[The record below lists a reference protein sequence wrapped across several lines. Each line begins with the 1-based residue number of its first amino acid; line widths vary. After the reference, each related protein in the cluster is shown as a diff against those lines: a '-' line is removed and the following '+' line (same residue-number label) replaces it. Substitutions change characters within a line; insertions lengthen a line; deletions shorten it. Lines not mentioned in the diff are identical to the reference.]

1 MALCPNCF
9 REPAAPGPCP
19 FCGYDGIEAV
29 KKHPQALRPGAILNG
44 RYIVGRVLGQG
55 GFGITY
61 IALDDRTS
69 ERVAIK
75 EYYPAEFAGRTA
87 DGLTVSVHSEERD
100 DNFAFGKAQ
109 FLEEAKTLA
118 NFIGNEHI
126 VRIHSYFEE
135 NGTAYF
141 VMDYIEGPAL
151 DRYMAQFG
159 GRLGVREAKHLLLP
173 LMDAL
178 EDVHRKGIVHRD
190 IAPDNIIIT
199 GDGMARLIDFGAARY
214 STGEKSKSLDVV
226 LKHGFAPMEQYA
238 RRGRQGPWTD
248 VYAMAATFYYAI
260 TGKVPPDAIERV
272 QDDTLVAPSTLGIR
286 IDDATEDALMKALE
300 VSSADRFQS
309 MRDFCAAMGGVPGA
323 DADEAARREKERA
336 ERERAEREK
345 AERLARE
352 KVEREARERAER
364 EAAEKAAREEKA
376 RLAAEQRERE
386 KREAAERKAKEKAER
401 EAKKTADAK
410 PAEAGTPAA
419 SEKTKSKLPLIF
431 GLAAVLVAALV
442 FVFTRGGKPE
452 SPAVTAIPTASA
464 TDTAAPTAEPEA
476 AAAAVLPED
485 NNVFT
490 LKFYHIFAD
499 EASGGNESKWINKAV
514 QEISE
519 RTGGK
524 LVINVVPMGIMGS
537 EAELIPQVV
546 SGEVDMSLSSGSV
559 WGELTD
565 LKALGWSELPY
576 IVTDYEELNALAERL
591 PDMTNRQL
599 EQEGS
604 RLYCLGVMSMGL
616 RCLCTANTP
625 VYATNDCAGL
635 KIRIPVAEIYEATA
649 ALWRADPIGMSSSK
663 VITSLNNGTID
674 GFASDPWS
682 VIARGQEESLNY
694 FTETNHIA
702 QLNMLMI
709 NRSSLEKLPEAYREI
724 LIEAFR
730 DNCLD
735 QCRDRASLYEVEL
748 EKLKAAGVEVISPTR
763 EALTEFIEATRPY
776 FWKKVSE
783 WNVGYLTEEFFTYLQ
798 QR

>member
-1 MALCPNCF
+1 
-9 REPAAPGPCP
+9 
-19 FCGYDGIEAV
+19 
-29 KKHPQALRPGAILNG
+29 
-44 RYIVGRVLGQG
+44 
-55 GFGITY
+55 
-61 IALDDRTS
+61 
-69 ERVAIK
+69 
-75 EYYPAEFAGRTA
+75 
-87 DGLTVSVHSEERD
+87 
-100 DNFAFGKAQ
+100 
-109 FLEEAKTLA
+109 
-118 NFIGNEHI
+118 
-126 VRIHSYFEE
+126 
-135 NGTAYF
+135 
-141 VMDYIEGPAL
+141 MDYIEGPAL

-663 VITSLNNGTID
+663 VITSLNRRNHEG
-674 GFASDPWS
+674 
-682 VIARGQEESLNY
+682 RSL
-694 FTETNHIA
+694 
-702 QLNMLMI
+702 
-709 NRSSLEKLPEAYREI
+709 RE
-724 LIEAFR
+724 
-730 DNCLD
+730 
-735 QCRDRASLYEVEL
+735 
-748 EKLKAAGVEVISPTR
+748 
-763 EALTEFIEATRPY
+763 
-776 FWKKVSE
+776 
-783 WNVGYLTEEFFTYLQ
+783 
-798 QR
+798 